1 MHTLKTRLT
10 LFTLGIFLVSI
21 WSLAFYAS
29 GVLHRDMEKQLSA
42 HQQTIASLLASQID
56 QALDERLKALERVA
70 MSLTAETMSSPAKL
84 QAVLAER
91 PNFQSLFNGG
101 TLIAGA
107 DAVVRAAMPL
117 KNERLGVS
125 VADRDYM
132 IAALK
137 EGRASIGRPILGKKE
152 QTPFLAMAAP
162 IRNAQGQV
170 IGALVG
176 LTDLT
181 LPNFL
186 DVISKGQYGLKGNF
200 LLIAPQYRLIVTA
213 SDKSR
218 IMEMLPEPGKDPA
231 LDRRLSG
238 IEGSSVFVNPKG
250 VEVLVGRKNV
260 PVAGWN
266 VTVALPTEDAFAPVH
281 GLLRHIRIA
290 ALLLSLLASGLTWW
304 MLRRLLAPLQAT
316 AKTLALL
323 AQEGQELHPLP
334 VTGKDEVSQWI
345 RGFNRLLAVLAQRQE
360 RLSQSEQ
367 RYRTLT
373 EWSTEPLAVHDGS
386 KLVYVNPA
394 CVKMMG
400 AQYADH
406 LLGRSIIEL
415 LHPDSRKVA
424 FERMKQGM
432 HEREMRPALEE
443 KILKFDGSV
452 IDVEIQSIP
461 IVYNGF
467 PASQMVMRDVTA
479 RNEAATVLR
488 DSEALYRTVFRTS
501 PDAVFIVR
509 LADGHYLEVNDGFVH
524 LFGRAREDVIGKTS
538 QDIGIWQDGDDQHS
552 LLQAIQENGHCENLE
567 TKFITKTDKLISTL
581 VSANQVT
588 LNGETCML
596 AVIRDISL
604 DKAAEEHI
612 QNLAFSDPLTGLP
625 NRRLLI
631 VKLQQTLNAGEAPAR
646 QGALFL
652 VDLDDFKTFNETYG
666 HEKGDLRLQKIAKR
680 LSACVGAGDTVARLG
695 GDKFVVLLD
704 DAGTDPKEARRQAAA
719 MGEKILA
726 ALGHPYPAGSE
737 GARLTASIGVT
748 LFGAEQEDSA
758 DPLKRAELALYQAKA
773 AGRNTLRF
781 FDPDM
786 RTVVSARVALEAG
799 LREALL
805 KKQFLLYYQPQVSRE
820 GKTIGVEAL
829 LRWHTPER
837 GLVSPAEFISLAEET
852 GLILPMGQWVLE
864 TACAQLARWAEQ
876 ADMAHLTIAVNVSAR
891 QFHQDDFVEQVLA
904 LLELTGAKANLLKL
918 ELTESLLVTHVED
931 VIAKMNQLKA
941 AGLGFSLDDFGT
953 GYSSLT
959 YLKRLPLDQIKI
971 DQGFVRN
978 ILIDSDDA
986 AIAKMVIALADSM
999 GLAVI
1004 AEGVE
1009 TEAQRDFLVGMGCH
1023 NHQGNLFSLPLPI
1036 EKLEKF
1042 VRGAITPSRSR
1053 TDLTARLQGV

>member
-1 MHTLKTRLT
+1 LHSLKTRLT
-10 LFTLGIFLVSI
+10 LFTLGIFLASI
-21 WSLAFYAS
+21 WSLAIYA
-29 GVLHRDMEKQLSA
+29 GKVLHRDMETQLSA
-42 HQQTIASLLASQID
+42 HQYTIASLLASQVN
-56 QALDERLKALERVA
+56 QALDDRLKTLERVA
-70 MSLTAETMSSPAKL
+70 LLLTPEMMANPAGL
-84 QAVLAER
+84 QAMLAER
-91 PNFQSLFNGG
+91 PNVQSFFNGG
-101 TLIAGA
+101 TLITGG
-107 DAVVRAAMPL
+107 DGIVRAAMPL
-117 KNERLGVS
+117 KQERLGVN

-137 EGRASIGRPILGKKE
+137 EGRTSIGRPVFGKQE
-152 QTPFLAMAAP
+152 HTPFLAMAAP

-186 DVISKGQYGLKGNF
+186 DSISKDQYGTNGNF
-200 LLIAPQYRLIVTA
+200 FLIAPQHRLIVTA

-218 IMEMLPEPGKDPA
+218 IMETLPDPATSPEPG
-231 LDRRLSG
+231 RRVSSKSG
-238 IEGSSVFVNPKG
+238 TGIFVNSKG
-250 VEVLVGRKNV
+250 VEVLAGTKSV
-260 PVAGWN
+260 PIAGWYVR
-266 VTVALPTEDAFAPVH
+266 VTVPTDLAFAPVH

-290 ALLLSLLASGLTWW
+290 TLLLTLLAAVLTWW

-345 RGFNRLLAVLAQRQE
+345 SGFNRLLAVLAQRQE
-360 RLSQSEQ
+360 KLSQSEQ

-373 EWSTEPLAVHDGS
+373 EWTTEPLAVHDGN

-406 LLGRSIIEL
+406 LLGRSISEL
-415 LHPDSRKVA
+415 LHPDSRPVA
-424 FERMKQGM
+424 LERLKHSMQTRKIQ
-432 HEREMRPALEE
+432 PTLEE
-443 KILKFDGSV
+443 KVLKLDGSV

-467 PASQMVMRDVTA
+467 PASQMVMRDVTE
-479 RNEAATVLR
+479 RNQAATVLR
-488 DSEALYRTVFRTS
+488 ESEALYRTVFRTS

-509 LADGHYLEVNDGFVH
+509 LADAHYLEVNDGFVQM
-524 LFGRAREDVIGKTS
+524 FARAREDVIGKTS

-552 LLQAIQENGHCENLE
+552 LLHAIKKNGHCENIE
-567 TKFITKTDKLISTL
+567 IKFITKSDKLISTL
-581 VSANQVT
+581 VSANEIM
-588 LNGETCML
+588 LNGEACML

-604 DKAAEEHI
+604 NKAAEAHI
-612 QNLAFSDPLTGLP
+612 QNLAFSDPLTDLP

-631 VKLQQTLNAGEAPAR
+631 IKLQQALNAGELTAR
-646 QGALFL
+646 QGSLLL

-666 HEKGDLRLQKIAKR
+666 HEKGDLRLQKVAKR

-695 GDKFVVLLD
+695 GDKFVVLLED
-704 DAGTDPKEARRQAAA
+704 PGTDAKEARSRAAV

-726 ALGHPYPAGSE
+726 ALNHPYQGGREGS
-737 GARLTASIGVT
+737 RLTASIGVT
-748 LFGAEQEDSA
+748 LFGDEQEDSA

-805 KKQFLLYYQPQVSRE
+805 KHQFLLYYQPQVSRD
-820 GKTIGVEAL
+820 GKIIGIEAL
-829 LRWHTPER
+829 VRWYAPQR

-852 GLILPMGQWVLE
+852 GLILPIGQWVLE
-864 TACAQLARWAEQ
+864 TACAQLARWADQ

-891 QFHQDDFVEQVLA
+891 QFHQANFVDQVLG
-904 LLELTGAKANLLKL
+904 LLERSGAKANRLKL
-918 ELTESLLVTHVED
+918 ELTESLLVTQVED
-931 VIAKMNQLKA
+931 VITKMNTLKA

-959 YLKRLPLDQIKI
+959 YLKRLPLDQLKI

-999 GLAVI
+999 GLTVI

-1009 TEAQRDFLVGMGCH
+1009 TEAQRDFLVGLGCY
-1023 NHQGNLFSLPLPI
+1023 NHQGHLFSPPLPI
-1036 EKLEKF
+1036 EEF
-1042 VRGAITPSRSR
+1042 EQFARGTILPSGTILTTP
-1053 TDLTARLQGV
+1053 AEGV